1 MKNLIENEDLVVIS
15 SGKDSC
21 VVILKRSDYDKK
33 FQSMID
39 DGIING
45 TYAPIT
51 DSTLSDLKKFQD
63 FWRRNFKDKFS
74 HYKDLYYL

>member
-1 MKNLIENEDLVVIS
+1 MKNLTESEDLVVIS
-15 SGKDSC
+15 SAKDSC

-39 DGIING
+39 DRIING
-45 TYAPIT
+45 TYAPIA
-51 DSTLSDLKKFQD
+51 DSTLSDLKKFED
-63 FWRRNFKDKFS
+63 FLGRNFKDKFS